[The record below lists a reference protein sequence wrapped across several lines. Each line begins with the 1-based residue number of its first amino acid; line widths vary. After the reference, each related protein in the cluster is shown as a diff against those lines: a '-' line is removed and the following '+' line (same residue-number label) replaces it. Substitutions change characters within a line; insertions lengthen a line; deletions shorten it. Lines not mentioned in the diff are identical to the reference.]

1 LRLSG
6 PVAIDPAIGITLRA
20 GLSLLFFWTAVHKLR
35 DRSAFRAALR
45 AYELVPPGRV
55 RGFAALLIALEIA
68 VAATLLVS
76 EIGSAAALAGA
87 ILLATYTGAIAI
99 NLLRGRR
106 QIACGCAGAAA
117 RQPLSL
123 ALVGRNVVLII
134 VALAGALPALP
145 RALTTTDGV
154 TIGAG
159 VVTLAFL
166 YSAVDGLIAN
176 HPRIAALARDRVL
189 PGPAVGVPSAGPLPV
204 GSLRAAKPDR
214 LLVEAHPHA

>member
-1 LRLSG
+1 VSTVL
-6 PVAIDPAIGITLRA
+6 AIDPAIRMTLRA
-20 GLSLLFFWTAVHKLR
+20 GLSVLFFWTALHKLR
-35 DRSAFRAALR
+35 DRSAFRAALQ
-45 AYELVPPGRV
+45 AYALLPPGCV
-55 RGFAALLIALEIA
+55 PGFAALLIALEIA

-106 QIACGCAGAAA
+106 QIECGCAGAAA
-117 RQPLSL
+117 RQPLSQ
-123 ALVGRNVVLII
+123 ALVGRNAVLIL

-145 RALTTTDGV
+145 RALTITDGV

-166 YSAVDGLIAN
+166 YSAADGLIAN
-176 HPRIAALARDRVL
+176 HPRIADLARARVA
-189 PGPAVGVPSAGPLPV
+189 PALEG
-204 GSLRAAKPDR
+204 
-214 LLVEAHPHA
+214 HPHA